1 MQGIVV
7 HSTLIPVIPP
17 PPRVAQQTPPMVQ
30 LAGPEQPI
38 GTPASHAS
46 FASQFIPKV
55 VETQH
60 DCVSGAQVVGPQG
73 MPPASTDGCPASTVP
88 VSGGRLPSTVIVPSG

>member
-7 HSTLIPVIPP
+7 HSTLIPVMPP
-17 PPRVAQQTPPMVQ
+17 PPRVAQHTPPMVQ

-46 FASQFIPKV
+46 FASQVIPKV
-55 VETQH
+55 VDTQH
-60 DCVSGAQVVGPQG
+60 DCVAGAHVVGPQG
-73 MPPASTDGCPASTVP
+73 MPPASTGGPGASTP
-88 VSGGRLPSTVIVPSG
+88 AVSGRPPPSIVMVASG